1 MIDAKCGNVSEAI
14 GEYVSK
20 DCSKLTSMMLYAN
33 QCYRISDAM
42 VMGVTTNIL
51 NDTTSTYLSR
61 WCGWAIRM

>member
-33 QCYRISDAM
+33 QC
-42 VMGVTTNIL
+42 
-51 NDTTSTYLSR
+51 
-61 WCGWAIRM
+61 